1 MEEIGTIIKK
11 YIFPILISLSGLM
24 LLYTALFSG
33 TGSINQSSTFLI
45 GALVVF
51 LMGGVTFLYIKEII
65 TKKLH
70 ITFLGVMLI
79 SCLILSYTTYS
90 SVSKTISDIELKK
103 ELR

>member
-1 MEEIGTIIKK
+1 MEEIGTTIKK

-70 ITFLGVMLI
+70 ITFLGE
-79 SCLILSYTTYS
+79 C
-90 SVSKTISDIELKK
+90 
-103 ELR
+103 